1 MTIAYIRNLS
11 VKKRLFSLIA
21 IAVTTLVFVAGIN
34 LINLKEVSKKGLEI
48 KLASEELLAGNK
60 KNFQITKLI
69 GDIHSSLSLFLQSGE
84 KKYLIETKNALK
96 ELGMKTE
103 KREKETKKLLKEV
116 ETLSI
121 RIESLKENRKNFLR
135 IQENLLKKIE
145 KAQKATTNNDYI
157 ECLKSII
164 SCFKEYN
171 SASDKILHST
181 ETIEIEDI
189 SKRTENSIQEIE
201 KRLSRLSPKEALLFK
216 EIINSLYDLD
226 DAAVTVIAIKKKV
239 ASSQKKVINDLK
251 KLEAFLGTETKDLGS
266 RTATLVKESQEIVS
280 KTFSISLVALGL
292 SLTGIILLGLALSHS
307 ILDPIDRLVELLKK
321 MSRGDLSSRLEV
333 RGKDEL
339 ALLADHFNR
348 FLDHI
353 TSLVGQVRNSAKE
366 VDGAAGS
373 LDTLARQMLSE
384 AKHSVA
390 VAETAIGETERLVEF
405 MKETSQMIES
415 LAAATREISQNTTT
429 AAGVARDLAQ
439 SMDETREIITHLSQQ
454 TQKIGS
460 VIELI
465 RSIAEQTS
473 LLALN
478 ATIEAARAGE
488 AGKGFA
494 VVAGEVKELAR
505 QTAQATEEI
514 APIIEGILKEVNRAV
529 KSVEANVEGT
539 SRMQDAANTVATA
552 VEEQTATYQEINH
565 QVHNGSQMTEEV
577 RIHIETLSQEAAQ
590 NLKEAQELTKRAEF
604 LRSQSHRL
612 EKMVRGLKV

>member
-1 MTIAYIRNLS
+1 M
-11 VKKRLFSLIA
+11 
-21 IAVTTLVFVAGIN
+21 
-34 LINLKEVSKKGLEI
+34 
-48 KLASEELLAGNK
+48 
-60 KNFQITKLI
+60 
-69 GDIHSSLSLFLQSGE
+69 
-84 KKYLIETKNALK
+84 
-96 ELGMKTE
+96 
-103 KREKETKKLLKEV
+103 
-116 ETLSI
+116 
-121 RIESLKENRKNFLR
+121 
-135 IQENLLKKIE
+135 
-145 KAQKATTNNDYI
+145 
-157 ECLKSII
+157 
-164 SCFKEYN
+164 
-171 SASDKILHST
+171 
-181 ETIEIEDI
+181 
-189 SKRTENSIQEIE
+189 
-201 KRLSRLSPKEALLFK
+201 
-216 EIINSLYDLD
+216 
-226 DAAVTVIAIKKKV
+226 